1 MLGERLKRKPQ
12 ILVGGTRKTWDW
24 QPGIPPVVA
33 GGSGS
38 TSGPQ

>member
-12 ILVGGTRKTWDW
+12 IFVGGTRKNWSW
-24 QPGIPPVVA
+24 QPGIPPGVA

-38 TSGPQ
+38 TSGTQ